1 MVEPTES
8 ESLDE
13 LKRFAKAMEMIRREI
28 FTTPEIVKNSPHTAR
43 VVSSTEW
50 VYNYTREQAA
60 YPVDQIN
67 KFWPAVARI
76 DNVYGD
82 RNLVCSCSSYF
93 DNETDGTKGLV
104 ELDQPKQK

>member
-1 MVEPTES
+1 MMVEPTES

-28 FTTPEIVKNSPHTAR
+28 FTVPEIVKNSPHTAR

-60 YPVDQIN
+60 YPVDQSN
-67 KFWPAVARI
+67 KFWLQYQELIMFMEIVI
-76 DNVYGD
+76 LFV
-82 RNLVCSCSSYF
+82 LVQII
-93 DNETDGTKGLV
+93 LMM
-104 ELDQPKQK
+104 